1 MVVAK
6 NCIIQTYGTSKEITA
21 DNLKL
26 ILRENV
32 YPNLFHLYKVAL
44 TLPISSSTCERSF
57 SAMRRIKTWLRTSML
72 QDRFTQV
79 SILYIEKS
87 DTKNI
92 DKEIILKQFA
102 NAHKYIKLN

>member
-6 NCIIQTYGTSKEITA
+6 NCIIQTYGASKEITE
-21 DNLKL
+21 DSLKL
-26 ILRENV
+26 ILQENI
-32 YPNLFHLYKVAL
+32 YPNLFNLYKVAI

-87 DTKNI
+87 DTKIINK
-92 DKEIILKQFA
+92 DIILKQFA
-102 NAHKYIKLN
+102 EEHK